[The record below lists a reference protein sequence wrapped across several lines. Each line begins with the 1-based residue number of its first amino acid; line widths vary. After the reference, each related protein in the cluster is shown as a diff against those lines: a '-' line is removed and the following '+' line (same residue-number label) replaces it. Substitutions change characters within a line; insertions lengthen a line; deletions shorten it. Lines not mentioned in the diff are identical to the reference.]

1 MPGCVVCARLVDIID
16 RQAGK
21 RQEEYTFWPD
31 VLECFGL
38 VYKRENFADNIGGYF
53 PAYKS
58 DPLKYVEPCSDAV
71 KGWFKKLK
79 DAGKVT
85 FLLTSS
91 HVDYA
96 ESLLENILGKDW
108 QEYFHISMM
117 YARKPGYFT
126 KEQTER
132 PFYSIVDNKEG
143 DEVSEIQTGGKYL
156 QGSIHTFNSY
166 LKKMTGKENPKVAY
180 FGDSVRSDVLPPQS
194 VGWHPF
200 LILEEMEAEGLGE
213 EPMGGEQTDGPP
225 IKRGKITGPST
236 TEKEFITSSMWG
248 SFLTDQTVLNIP
260 DGSVHTGGDELDGQ
274 SDANGLGDSQFHSLN
289 TLWGYFIQTYVDVA
303 IPQLDYIADLPLDHQ
318 FSTFADASHRSAGF
332 YPQPPQ
338 TLQKM

>member
-16 RQAGK
+16 KQAGK

-31 VLECFGL
+31 VLECFGH
-38 VYKRENFADNIGGYF
+38 VYQRENFADDIGGYF
-53 PAYKS
+53 PTYKA
-58 DPLKYVEPCSDAV
+58 DPLKFVEPCSDAV

-108 QEYFHISMM
+108 QDYFHVAMM

-132 PFYSIVDNKEG
+132 PFYSIVNNKEG
-143 DEVSEIQTGGKYL
+143 DEVNEIQTGCKYL
-156 QGSIHTFNSY
+156 QGSVHTFHSY
-166 LKKMTGKENPKVAY
+166 LKKMSGKENPKVAY

-200 LILEEMEAEGLGE
+200 LILEEMEAEGLSE
-213 EPMGGEQTDGPP
+213 DSKDQTDGPP
-225 IKRGKITGPST
+225 TKRGKIAGPST
-236 TEKEFITSSMWG
+236 TEKEFITSSIWG
-248 SFLTDQTVLNIP
+248 SFFTDQTVLNLP
-260 DGSVHTGGDELDGQ
+260 DGSVQTGGDEHDGM
-274 SDANGLGDSQFHSLN
+274 NGQVDRQFESLN
-289 TLWGYFIQTYVDVA
+289 TLWGYFIQTYADVA

-318 FSTFADASHRSAGF
+318 FGTFADTAHHSAGF
-332 YPQPPQ
+332 FPQPPE
-338 TLQKM
+338 TLKKK